1 MAISNTGTGPPPK
14 GAPGYLRLRLR
25 NDRLRAAGWRTV
37 AWQNGG
43 GLTQDVSWPEALA
56 PLRCGQPAPGLTRP
70 GAGRDGPGALPNTI
84 PGRALT
90 GAVPGWAPWPAPGP
104 GHPCPGRHFALAPAP
119 GGSGYFAHPLWS
131 PVCVH
136 FFRFCPNRA
145 CTCRRRWRHDVDA
158 QQPGFAGRDDGG
170 ALSGDDPP
178 PDAAP
183 KGAPHDDRGAGP
195 GR

>member
-70 GAGRDGPGALPNTI
+70 GAARNGAGGAPPGGGGRGEGRGGARRHRGAMASARWRRTGTLGYCPERASRPAAYNTR
-84 PGRALT
+84 PRPDRRCARLGAMT
-90 GAVPGWAPWPAPGP
+90 GAWPGTSVPWPA
-104 GHPCPGRHFALAPAP
+104 
-119 GGSGYFAHPLWS
+119 
-131 PVCVH
+131 
-136 FFRFCPNRA
+136 FCP
-145 CTCRRRWRHDVDA
+145 
-158 QQPGFAGRDDGG
+158 
-170 ALSGDDPP
+170 
-178 PDAAP
+178 
-183 KGAPHDDRGAGP
+183 GAGP
-195 GR
+195 WRLRVFRPSVVESRLCSFLPLLPKPRLPPPQAVAT

>member
-70 GAGRDGPGALPNTI
+70 
-84 PGRALT
+84 
-90 GAVPGWAPWPAPGP
+90 V
-104 GHPCPGRHFALAPAP
+104 
-119 GGSGYFAHPLWS
+119 
-131 PVCVH
+131 
-136 FFRFCPNRA
+136 
-145 CTCRRRWRHDVDA
+145 
-158 QQPGFAGRDDGG
+158 
-170 ALSGDDPP
+170 
-178 PDAAP
+178 AAP
-183 KGAPHDDRGAGP
+183 KGPGAPPPGGDGAPPRRGGGPGGGGARRAPPPPPRGGHGQRPLAPYRNAGLLPGTGLAPCRIQYPAAPSQPLLPAPPHDP
-195 GR
+195 PPPPHPP

>member
-70 GAGRDGPGALPNTI
+70 GAARDGAGA
-84 PGRALT
+84 A
-90 GAVPGWAPWPAPGP
+90 APG
-104 GHPCPGRHFALAPAP
+104 GGGRGGVGGGKGGGAPAP
-119 GGSGYFAHPLWS
+119 GGDGQRPLA
-131 PVCVH
+131 PY
-136 FFRFCPNRA
+136 RNAGILPGTGLA
-145 CTCRRRWRHDVDA
+145 PCRI
-158 QQPGFAGRDDGG
+158 QYQ
-170 ALSGDDPP
+170 
-178 PDAAP
+178 AA
-183 KGAPHDDRGAGP
+183 
-195 GR
+195 

>member
-56 PLRCGQPAPGLTRP
+56 PLRCGPPAPGLTPP
-70 GAGRDGPGALPNTI
+70 GAARDGPAAPAGAVPERWVIARNGPRALPHTI

-90 GAVPGWAPWPAPGP
+90 GAVPGWAP
-104 GHPCPGRHFALAPAP
+104 
-119 GGSGYFAHPLWS
+119 
-131 PVCVH
+131 
-136 FFRFCPNRA
+136 
-145 CTCRRRWRHDVDA
+145 
-158 QQPGFAGRDDGG
+158 
-170 ALSGDDPP
+170 
-178 PDAAP
+178 
-183 KGAPHDDRGAGP
+183 
-195 GR
+195 